1 MWRMT
6 AASTSLLTEELKRR
20 RLQFSA
26 AVSGKQ
32 EQPARWKECIGVA
45 SGSLGAATGALY
57 VRKYFKQDSKA
68 AALEMVESIR
78 EEFVNILESVP
89 WMDEKTRA
97 AALGKAKNM
106 THHIG
111 YPDELMDDEKLIDY
125 YKPVSVDENLY
136 FESILSVNKFGT
148 YRSFKKLREPV
159 NKTDWISHS
168 GAAIVNAYYSPNK
181 NSIGRL
187 ELMNP

>member
-1 MWRMT
+1 MT
-6 AASTSLLTEELKRR
+6 VASTSLLTEELKRR

-32 EQPARWKECIGVA
+32 EQPPRWKECISVA

-57 VRKYFKQDSKA
+57 VRKYFKHDSKA

-78 EEFVNILESVP
+78 EEFVKILESVP

-97 AALGKAKNM
+97 AALSKAKNM

-125 YKPVSVDENLY
+125 YKPVNVDENLY
-136 FESILSVNKFGT
+136 FESILNVNKFGT

-159 NKTDWISHS
+159 NKTEWISHS

-181 NSIGRL
+181 NSIGKL
-187 ELMNP
+187 KLMYS